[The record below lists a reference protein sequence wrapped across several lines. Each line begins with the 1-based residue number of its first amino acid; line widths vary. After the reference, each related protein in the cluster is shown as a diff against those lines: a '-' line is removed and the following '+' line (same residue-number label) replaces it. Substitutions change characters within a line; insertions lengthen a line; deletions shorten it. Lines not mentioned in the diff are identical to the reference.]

1 MIGPICSR
9 TVYLASPDETVDEA
23 AQRMRQEDVGTLA
36 VVDDDRKP
44 IGLLTD
50 RDVVV
55 RCIADGRDPKH
66 TRIEDVMSAPVVSAP
81 EGTPIE
87 DALARMAA
95 GARRRI
101 VVTDAEGRL
110 AGILSLD
117 DVLELLA
124 EEGETIGRLLRQ
136 LHPERSPG
144 LARG

>member
-1 MIGPICSR
+1 MIGRICTR
-9 TVYLASPDETVDEA
+9 TVYFASPDETVDEA
-23 AQRMRQEDVGTLA
+23 AQRMRQEDVGTLV

-55 RCIADGRDPKH
+55 RCVADDRDPKR
-66 TRIEDVMSAPVVSAP
+66 TYIEDVMSAPVVSAP
-81 EGTPIE
+81 EATPIE
-87 DALARMAA
+87 DALARMATS
-95 GARRRI
+95 ARRRI

-124 EEGETIGRLLRQ
+124 EEGGTIGRLLRQ
-136 LHPERSPG
+136 LQPDREPRYASE
-144 LARG
+144 